1 MSKKEFR
8 KLRSQVWEFPKS
20 PYLRSLKL
28 DEPTIIDEEENKM
41 EKDKSKKIFRELE
54 KQTKRKYIDT
64 IPKDIK
70 KGSII
75 DYPFKTLDTQ
85 IWDLSGEKPK
95 IREDIKEE
103 ILDKLYNGLMK
114 NGFTHIDEIFKEIH
128 ITGSM
133 GTYQYLPQTDVD
145 VHIIPNIENIKKYY
159 GDSGFDDI
167 QHYLTHNLSGKEFEN
182 NKHILNYYLQAS
194 EAQELLGDAMYI
206 LNTDT
211 WIVEAPKLPQFDP
224 EQKFKPVWEKA
235 KDWMDSFITGIGEL
249 RRDIKDV
256 ENLQT
261 LLAGL
266 SSEEKEWLENKLNG
280 KYREVSQDLDK
291 LAEEFTEL
299 HEARKRSYTEEVE
312 PVQAFEDFQLSKS
325 WGEQNIIWKFLERY
339 GYVMVLANLR
349 YIRDEKLTSEEK
361 AEKVKKLFEDF
372 NLMFE
377 RSEKKESIFREV

>member
-1 MSKKEFR
+1 
-8 KLRSQVWEFPKS
+8 
-20 PYLRSLKL
+20 
-28 DEPTIIDEEENKM
+28 
-41 EKDKSKKIFRELE
+41 
-54 KQTKRKYIDT
+54 
-64 IPKDIK
+64 
-70 KGSII
+70 
-75 DYPFKTLDTQ
+75 
-85 IWDLSGEKPK
+85 
-95 IREDIKEE
+95 
-103 ILDKLYNGLMK
+103 
-114 NGFTHIDEIFKEIH
+114 
-128 ITGSM
+128 M

-167 QHYLTHNLSGKEFEN
+167 QHCLTHDLSGKEFEN

-261 LLAGL
+261 LLGGL
-266 SSEEKEWLENKLNG
+266 SSEEKEWLENKLNS

-361 AEKVKKLFEDF
+361 TEKVKKLFEDF

-377 RSEKKESIFREV
+377 KSEKKESIFRKL